1 MAEND
6 IATKYKIPPYKMV
19 EYTKTAQ
26 KLISTAMKDSTVF
39 LKPYTEAKIVLEIAL
54 AIVDKSVEL
63 FEG

>member
-39 LKPYTEAKIVLEIAL
+39 LKPY
-54 AIVDKSVEL
+54 KSVEL
-63 FEG
+63 FEE